1 MRPLRPSP
9 FAAIFYTLDG
19 TSPTPMS
26 PRYTGPITVSS
37 TTVVRAAVPDPDT
50 ILQRDSSASYLFLSD
65 ILQQAEGVVP
75 PGFPASGVNNQV
87 LVYGLRGDIVNGDAD
102 TVARLNRG
110 FTNSIQ
116 TISLVI
122 DPADLFDSGKGIYVN
137 AKGNGKGWE
146 RPTMVE
152 QIDPV
157 NGAAKEFS
165 VPAGIRIRG
174 AYSRGSAYPKHSPR
188 KKSRSECLG

>member
-1 MRPLRPSP
+1 MKLPLSLIIDDPAPRVFVYYEHAVTRTTADGRPLLSEVPNA
-9 FAAIFYTLDG
+9 FLDDFCGAAERFGLRG
-19 TSPTPMS
+19 KFS
-26 PRYTGPITVSS
+26 
-37 TTVVRAAVPDPDT
+37 
-50 ILQRDSSASYLFLSD
+50 
-65 ILQQAEGVVP
+65 VVP
-75 PGFPASGVNNQV
+75 MPGG
-87 LVYGLRGDIVNGDAD
+87 RGDIVNGDAD

-122 DPADLFDSGKGIYVN
+122 DPAALFDSGKGIYVN

-157 NGAAKEFS
+157 NGAAK
-165 VPAGIRIRG
+165 
-174 AYSRGSAYPKHSPR
+174 
-188 KKSRSECLG
+188 